1 MPLRSTST
9 IKILDLLCE
18 GPIEGFADSLDKDNL
33 SNSVKLNDQPAKFSG
48 QSNFNKEDVDVFLR
62 TGSDNQDVLDDFQEA
77 RKTEIISIDEEVGTN
92 YSETLK
98 SNNTVNKR
106 DYGGGQIVKKIIDA
120 DAKKLQIIFTI
131 PALFCQAVEGIARGQ
146 LFSARIKIGIFIKS
160 QKKGFGKKPDFKK
173 TIKGI
178 STSNFQFKTSDIQLD
193 GHPPYVVKIKKI
205 IEKKKEEEDYEIR
218 KANFKTLP
226 ANTPL
231 EGKRAN
237 RLICTSFLLKTPSTE
252 NFKNTACVGLRFTSE
267 AFPQLPKRGYL
278 IKGKKVRIF
287 SNANVEDDGR
297 LTFTEGTEFDGNFKQ
312 SEDDDGKQVDLL
324 VWTTCPVCI
333 FLDMLTNTTY
343 GAGDFVS
350 LDNISLVDLYPIARY
365 CNELVDTPD
374 GQEARFAVNTVI
386 GDQVSAY
393 KLLQYLAST
402 FRGMTYW
409 AANTVNVGADH
420 GNLGGP
426 NAPDV
431 DPVHIYN
438 NSNVIDGV
446 FSYSGT
452 SVKTRSTK
460 IRVNYNDPDNN
471 YKVDQIVVKDQSLID
486 KFGVQEKEI
495 VAFGCTSKH
504 QAQRMGQYMLK
515 TEELDAEV
523 VTFSTGLDGLFVLP
537 SQVFAVSD
545 LMRAGQRVG
554 GRVSSATTTVIT
566 TDQTVA
572 LPAGDNKKLSCILSD
587 GTLET
592 KDIDSSSGTTIT
604 VSSAFTSAPLAQSV
618 YVISTDNVQK
628 QKFRCIDIKDNNN
641 GTYTITGVQHNDSIY
656 DAADDTTGTTN
667 LQVDDRL
674 ITTFDEAP
682 QKPID
687 GVVTFLDVKKNND
700 TVTRGLFQWSRGT
713 NAQVVKFNLEFLVND
728 DLKTSL
734 TDYTATTFE
743 YDGLEEGQTAKL
755 SVASVGYDPTKV
767 SDPLEIEQVVT
778 ASGTNSSTG
787 TVDITAD
794 VPPDPE

>member
-1 MPLRSTST
+1 
-9 IKILDLLCE
+9 
-18 GPIEGFADSLDKDNL
+18 
-33 SNSVKLNDQPAKFSG
+33 
-48 QSNFNKEDVDVFLR
+48 
-62 TGSDNQDVLDDFQEA
+62 
-77 RKTEIISIDEEVGTN
+77 
-92 YSETLK
+92 
-98 SNNTVNKR
+98 
-106 DYGGGQIVKKIIDA
+106 
-120 DAKKLQIIFTI
+120 
-131 PALFCQAVEGIARGQ
+131 
-146 LFSARIKIGIFIKS
+146 
-160 QKKGFGKKPDFKK
+160 
-173 TIKGI
+173 
-178 STSNFQFKTSDIQLD
+178 
-193 GHPPYVVKIKKI
+193 
-205 IEKKKEEEDYEIR
+205 
-218 KANFKTLP
+218 
-226 ANTPL
+226 
-231 EGKRAN
+231 
-237 RLICTSFLLKTPSTE
+237 
-252 NFKNTACVGLRFTSE
+252 
-267 AFPQLPKRGYL
+267 
-278 IKGKKVRIF
+278 
-287 SNANVEDDGR
+287 
-297 LTFTEGTEFDGNFKQ
+297 
-312 SEDDDGKQVDLL
+312 
-324 VWTTCPVCI
+324 
-333 FLDMLTNTTY
+333 
-343 GAGDFVS
+343 
-350 LDNISLVDLYPIARY
+350 
-365 CNELVDTPD
+365 
-374 GQEARFAVNTVI
+374 
-386 GDQVSAY
+386 
-393 KLLQYLAST
+393 
-402 FRGMTYW
+402 MTYW

-420 GNLGGP
+420 GNLDGS
-426 NAPDV
+426 DV

-438 NSNVIDGV
+438 NSNVIEGA

-486 KFGVQEKEI
+486 KFGVQENEI

-656 DAADDTTGTTN
+656 DAADDTTGKPTD
-667 LQVDDRL
+667 LEVDNRT

-713 NAQVVKFNLEFLVND
+713 NAQAVKFNLEFLVND